1 MLSGIVFGLFPALQ
15 SAQPQISQVMQA
27 GTRRLTGSVRGRR
40 LHTGLIAGQIA
51 LTLLLMTAAG
61 AAIQGFIRMNTVSL
75 GYEPQ
80 HVMSVVIPISED
92 AHTTWAD
99 RARFFTELRDK
110 IAADARRPFRR
121 RFYQCHPARQRLAPA
136 GRDSG

>member
-1 MLSGIVFGLFPALQ
+1 
-15 SAQPQISQVMQA
+15 
-27 GTRRLTGSVRGRR
+27 
-40 LHTGLIAGQIA
+40 
-51 LTLLLMTAAG
+51 
-61 AAIQGFIRMNTVSL
+61 MNTVPL

-110 IAADARRPFRR
+110 IAAMPGVLSAGVSTNATP
-121 RFYQCHPARQRLAPA
+121 PNSGWRLPVEILGKSASQAQEAHVEFVGPEYFA
-136 GRDSG
+136 TLRDSIPQRPRRGTKAKSRGAPHSSS